1 MTKEDLVQVIV
12 NALDLAILLAGALV
26 ITLTLALYLVY
37 REER

>member
-1 MTKEDLVQVIV
+1 VTKEDLVQVIV